1 MLLIDIIAI
10 KNLLLRISLTRI
22 LIIDLNY
29 HNILL
34 LEYKLIHPIINIIL
48 SSACFFISCYNFAT
62 IAPFAKIA
70 TAPDTNISFSEL
82 LIETLILLGLPT
94 NLP

>member
-1 MLLIDIIAI
+1 MLLADIIAI
-10 KNLLLRISLTRI
+10 KNLLLRIFLTRI

-34 LEYKLIHPIINIIL
+34 WEYNN
-48 SSACFFISCYNFAT
+48 SSKNKYHIEQCLFFKISCYNFAT
-62 IAPFAKIA
+62 ITPFAKIA

-82 LIETLILLGLPT
+82 FIETLILLGLPT